1 MIVGMEQA
9 DDAGV
14 YKIND
19 DLAIIQTVD
28 FFTPIVDD
36 PYWFGQIAAANALS
50 DVYAMGGTPK
60 TAMNLV
66 AFPIKD
72 MDISVLRLVIQGG
85 LDKLT
90 EAEVVLIGGHSIED
104 KELKYG
110 LSVTGFVHPSR
121 VLTKKNLRPGDRLV
135 LTKPL
140 GTGIVSTAIK
150 AGMASAH
157 LTDKV
162 THLMASL
169 NRDAA
174 RIMLNFNVS
183 ACTDVTGF
191 GLLGHLAE
199 MVCGSGMSVRV
210 FSERVPVIATALEF
224 ASMGLIPAGAYKNRE
239 FREPMINFA
248 ETVERSRKD
257 VLFDPQTSGGLLISV
272 SGHQTGKLVEALKNA
287 GITDAAQIGEILSE
301 LEEKIWVV

>member
-1 MIVGMEQA
+1 VIVGMEQA